1 MNSNRRLQACT
12 LLAGIA
18 LCLSLQ
24 TPAQA
29 GDDEKYVGLG
39 ARLRPAYDG
48 ADSSRGDVI
57 PYLRLYGKHF
67 FGRTTQGML
76 EGGWR
81 TRPFGG
87 VVFGGQLA
95 YEEGRVTDDSGFLR
109 EHNLENLYPSASLG
123 LHAEGDWRL
132 GPVPLNA
139 LLRYRHDVQ
148 PGHGAQADLRATA
161 GILDWRRIRAGLFGQ
176 LTWSD
181 GDAMRRYFGITP
193 EQASTSGLPAYAPG
207 SGLRSAQFG
216 LVGDVDLARHWIG
229 LWGITRQQLEGYA
242 RYSPMTLDRTNW
254 FVNAGAAYRF

>member
-1 MNSNRRLQACT
+1 MTRM
-12 LLAGIA
+12 LLAGLAIF
-18 LCLSLQ
+18 LSFQ
-24 TPAQA
+24 DTAQA
-29 GDDEKYVGLG
+29 GDDEKYVGIG

-48 ADSSRGDVI
+48 ADSDRGDVI
-57 PYLRLYGKHF
+57 PYLRLYGDHF

-87 VVFGGQLA
+87 VVLGAQLA
-95 YEEGRVTDDSGFLR
+95 YEAGRVTDDSGFLK
-109 EHNLENLYPSASLG
+109 EHQLVTLYPSASLG
-123 LHAEGDWRL
+123 LHAEGDWTL
-132 GPVPLNA
+132 GAVPLNA

-148 PGHGAQADLRATA
+148 ARRGAQADLRMTA
-161 GILDWRRIRAGLFGQ
+161 GILDWRRTRAGLFGQ

-181 GDAMRRYFGITP
+181 GDAMQRYFGITP
-193 EQASTSGLPAYAPG
+193 DQASATGLPSYAAG
-207 SGLRSAQFG
+207 SGLRSAEIG
-216 LVGDVDLARHWIG
+216 LVGDVNLGRHWIG